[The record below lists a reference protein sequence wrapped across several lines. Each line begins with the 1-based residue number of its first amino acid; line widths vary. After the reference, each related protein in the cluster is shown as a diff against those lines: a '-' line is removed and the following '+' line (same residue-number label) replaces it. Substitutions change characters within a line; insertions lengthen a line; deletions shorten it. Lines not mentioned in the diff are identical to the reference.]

1 MSRMKTFRTY
11 LILFLLLYVF
21 VSFMSYEFVK
31 STLTDMKNYQ
41 IEAENLKIEVVEAKS
56 SKVSG
61 YVKGKIKNTSN
72 NITETLYMKIE
83 LISNTGNIITS
94 KYVDISNMKPE
105 EEREFNTKFNA
116 ENIES
121 FKITTIESNSIT
133 EADHKF
139 KVKIMEVVS
148 SGVIVLTALKFLR
161 FLI

>member
-61 YVKGKIKNTSN
+61 YVKGTIKNTSN

-94 KYVDISNMKPE
+94 KYVDISNMQPE

>member
-11 LILFLLLYVF
+11 LILFLLFYVF

-31 STLTDMKNYQ
+31 STLTDMKDYQ
-41 IEAENLKIEVVEAKS
+41 IEAENLKIEVAEAKS

-72 NITETLYMKIE
+72 NITETLYIKIE

-94 KYVDISNMKPE
+94 KYVDVSNMQPE

-121 FKITTIESNSIT
+121 FKITTSENSDIT
-133 EADHKF
+133 KTNPKF
-139 KVKIMEVVS
+139 KIKIMEVVS